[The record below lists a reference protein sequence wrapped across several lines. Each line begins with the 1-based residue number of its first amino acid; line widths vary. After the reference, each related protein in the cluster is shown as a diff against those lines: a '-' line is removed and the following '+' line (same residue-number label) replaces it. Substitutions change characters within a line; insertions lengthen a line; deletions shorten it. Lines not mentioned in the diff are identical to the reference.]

1 VRLIDRAA
9 ARGALHRNTA
19 ARKKAQAARIVARS

>member
-1 VRLIDRAA
+1 MDRAA

-19 ARKKAQAARIVARS
+19 ARRKARAARLLSDKSS